1 MGDELPEVITADML
15 RARRNVNVDMD
26 DFEIPAELLAGL
38 DEKIGE
44 DEDEEDVPAK
54 KGKSKVK
61 AKPKS
66 RLGPKRRPNP
76 RSAAMPSGMTGF
88 F

>member
-1 MGDELPEVITADML
+1 ML

-26 DFEIPAELLAGL
+26 DFEIPAELLAYL
-38 DEKIGE
+38 DEEDWE

-61 AKPKS
+61 AKPKKPA
-66 RLGPKRRPNP
+66 RPEAKAKPKKRR
-76 RSAAMPSGMTGF
+76 RTFGDDDESF